1 MIIEKLIGLLSP
13 KQLLR
18 LGLLML
24 DNQTVSGYG
33 ASVTFK
39 FPKERREEIINEIFK
54 GEKTNDK

>member
-1 MIIEKLIGLLSP
+1 MIIEKLIRLLSP

-18 LGLLML
+18 LGLLLL

-39 FPKERREEIINEIFK
+39 FPKERRNEIVREVF
-54 GEKTNDK
+54 GE